1 MFNKMRKW
9 HLIFLLSMMS
19 PAVLCAQVSSKNSDV
34 SIAKRNVDKI
44 VELKVGDKIYDF
56 EAYDATGKTHK
67 LSSYTGKYILLDFS
81 SVHCGP
87 CVASADE
94 LRMLTKKY
102 KNKLNVITFSA
113 DKKDE
118 WIKGIKDEK
127 VTWVSLNDGTGLR
140 GKTMFKY
147 NAPGFPGFYIISPQG
162 VIVETWVGYENLK
175 TGKGD
180 LENHL
185 IKYLK
190 KA

>member
-1 MFNKMRKW
+1 MCNTMKKW

-19 PAVLCAQVSSKNSDV
+19 PAVLCAQASSKNPDKLNGLKN
-34 SIAKRNVDKI
+34 IDKI
-44 VELKVGDKIYDF
+44 VELKVGDKIYNF
-56 EAYDATGKTHK
+56 EAYDAAGKTHK

-113 DKKDE
+113 DKKGE
-118 WIKGIKDEK
+118 WLKGIKDEK

-140 GKTMFKY
+140 GKTMLKY
-147 NAPGFPGFYIISPQG
+147 RAPSFPGFYIISPQG
-162 VIVETWVGYENLK
+162 VIVETWVGYEKLT
-175 TGKGD
+175 TGTGY
-180 LENHL
+180 LEKHL